1 MGYTIVDI
9 INKSIDITAR
19 RKGVYVNIGIEKGNI
34 PAVKIL
40 SKILTEQ
47 LDKTAA
53 FYERLK
59 NETEESDVEA
69 IDIATYDKIAFLINE
84 FNKKIIIVD
93 IKNARD
99 FLEFSLSLEKDAYSL
114 LVDIQ
119 GRFVKN
125 TVDVNTKTYKILS
138 EIINNKRNYI
148 ETLKNTMKQ

>member
-9 INKSIDITAR
+9 INKALDITAR
-19 RKGVYVNIGIEKGNI
+19 RRGIYVNVGIEKGNI

-40 SKILTEQ
+40 SKVLTEQ

-148 ETLKNTMKQ
+148 ETLKNTMK